1 MNGLKR
7 QKDRKLK
14 DELPKSARAFLNQ
27 GKCTLWNDPIGV
39 LVMAQF
45 IWGRKRVS
53 GWLVR

>member
-53 GWLVR
+53 GWLAR